1 MDEAVYSRPFRKH
14 PNEKMEVVMI
24 SKHVSLEISGST
36 VSLGTGWLPPMPDLR
51 DYTAETPEIAEMAK
65 KLKLKQSAKSLK
77 AAVPGVVDLRKWCS
91 KVEDQGKIGSC
102 TAHAAMGVIEYLQR
116 RAYDDH
122 IDGSRLFVY
131 KTTRNLMKAAG
142 DTGAWLRNTM
152 GALVLCGVPHEQ
164 YWEYTDVDPD
174 YDKEPTGFVYAVA
187 DNFEALRYFCHDPLG
202 SDINKKEVLESVK
215 RFLAAG
221 IPSMFGFFGFPS
233 FGSTDEKGCIP
244 FPCDNEKAEWGHAIV
259 AVGFDDK
266 KEIINTSCNKN
277 KTKGALLIRNS
288 WGAGWGDN
296 GYGWLPYEYILQGL
310 AVDFWALLSM
320 ELVNTKQFGL

>member
-1 MDEAVYSRPFRKH
+1 
-14 PNEKMEVVMI
+14 MI
-24 SKHVSLEISGST
+24 PKHVCMQLCGSMQ
-36 VSLGTGWLPPMPDLR
+36 SFGTGWLSPMPDLR
-51 DYTAETPEIAEMAK
+51 DYNVDTPAIVDMAK
-65 KLKLKQSAKSLK
+65 KLKLRQSEKALKS
-77 AAVPGVVDLRKWCS
+77 AVPYSVDLKGWCS
-91 KVEDQGKIGSC
+91 EVENQGKIGSC
-102 TAHAAMGVIEYLQR
+102 TAHAAMGVVEYLQR
-116 RAYDDH
+116 RAFDEH

-131 KTTRNLMKAAG
+131 KTTRNLMKATG

-187 DNFEALRYFCHDPLG
+187 DNFEALRYFCHDPQSG
-202 SDINKKEVLESVK
+202 NMDKRVVLESVK

-233 FGSTDEKGCIP
+233 FNNSDDKGCIP

-266 KEIINTSCNKN
+266 KEITNTSCKKS

-288 WGAGWGDN
+288 WGTDWGDN

-310 AVDFWALLSM
+310 AVDFWSLLSM
-320 ELVNTKQFGL
+320 DMVDTKQFGL

>member
-1 MDEAVYSRPFRKH
+1 
-14 PNEKMEVVMI
+14 MI
-24 SKHVSLEISGST
+24 PQHVCLRGGGSPAT
-36 VSLGTGWLPPMPDLR
+36 FGTGWLPPMPDLR
-51 DYTAETPEIAEMAK
+51 DYTVDTPEIAEMAK

-77 AAVPGVVDLRKWCS
+77 SAVPGTVNLREWCS
-91 KVEDQGKIGSC
+91 KVENQGKIGSC

-116 RAYDDH
+116 RAFDDH

-131 KTTRNLMKAAG
+131 KTTRNLMKATG

-152 GALVLCGVPHEQ
+152 GALVLCGVPHES

-187 DNFEALRYFCHDPLG
+187 DNFEALKYFCHDPLG
-202 SDINKKEVLESVK
+202 SNIDHKEVLDSIK

-221 IPSMFGFFGFPS
+221 IPSMFGFYGFPS
-233 FGSTDEKGCIP
+233 FDDTDEKGSVP
-244 FPCDNEKAEWGHAIV
+244 FPCVNEKAEWGHAIV

-266 KEIINTSCNKN
+266 REIKNPRCNK

-288 WGAGWGDN
+288 WGEEWGDD
-296 GYGWLPYEYILQGL
+296 GYGWLPYEYVLQGL
-310 AVDFWALLSM
+310 AVDFWSILSM
-320 ELVNTKQFGL
+320 EIVDTKQFGL